1 MKIIKNKIGG
11 FTLIE
16 TLVAVAVFT
25 ILMFAVNAIF
35 LSLYKQ
41 QNVDVSMIERASRAG
56 RVLEN
61 MGKELRE
68 MGRGEDGSFS
78 LAVTESQELSFFSD
92 VNSDDIS
99 EKITYRLNGTDLE
112 KIIVLPGDDSSYS
125 GEGELTVACEG
136 VQNGAEPIFEYYDN
150 SYSGNEDPMLYPVR
164 ILDVKIIGINLDVNT
179 NNSRLSD
186 PLNIDT
192 KVQLRN
198 LK

>member
-1 MKIIKNKIGG
+1 MKSIRNQVSG

-25 ILMFAVNAIF
+25 ILMFAVNALF

-41 QNVDVSMIERASRAG
+41 QNIDMSMIERASRAG

-78 LAVTESQELSFFSD
+78 LIVTGPQELSFFSD
-92 VNSDDIS
+92 VNSDDLS
-99 EKITYRLNGTDLE
+99 EKITYRLNSTDLE
-112 KIIVLPGDDSSYS
+112 KIIVSPGDDSSYS
-125 GEGELTVACEG
+125 GEGELTVVCEG
-136 VQNGAEPIFEYYDN
+136 VQNGVEPIFKYYDD
-150 SYSGNEDPMLYPVR
+150 SYSGSEDPMSYPIGV
-164 ILDVKIIGINLDVNT
+164 LNVKLIGINLDVNT
-179 NNSRLSD
+179 ENSRLSD
-186 PLNIDT
+186 PLSIET
-192 KVQLRN
+192 KIQLRN